1 MNYYKIFPMDTTN
14 GIGIRVILWIC
25 GCTLKCKNCHNQELQ
40 SFSSGTLFTDETKQ
54 KLFKSLDKPYIDGI
68 TLTGGHP
75 FEEQNLLEVLQLVK
89 EIKEKFPKK
98 TIWIYTGFTWEEI
111 LSNPTIKQILQY
123 TDVLVDG
130 RYIEEQRD
138 LSLNWRGSKNQRVI
152 DVQQSL
158 QRNKIIL
165 YCD

>member
-1 MNYYKIFPMDTTN
+1 M
-14 GIGIRVILWIC
+14 
-25 GCTLKCKNCHNQELQ
+25 
-40 SFSSGTLFTDETKQ
+40 
-54 KLFKSLDKPYIDGI
+54 DKPYIDGI

-89 EIKEKFPKK
+89 EIKERFPKK

-111 LSNPTIKQILQY
+111 LNNPTIKQILQY

-130 RYIEEQRD
+130 RYLEEQRD
-138 LSLNWRGSKNQRVI
+138 VSLNWRGSKNQRVI